1 MTAATEV
8 KEFGAYDLPNLIKS
22 LLPLMAFTW
31 ETKRETPNPNLSE
44 WGIGPISHAELL
56 ILELVGFHEDFRVLR
71 RIHEGKI
78 KEGTPQSLL
87 SAGWHSTET
96 YSRESGYSSR
106 QVRRLLDSLATNH
119 YIDVIAQP
127 GRTSRKRVNRDS
139 LAKLVERLKAFNAET
154 DVLAKA
160 AKDDRTQGTA
170 GPSMTGDELDFF
182 NNLEQELDTSEVTL
196 SDDEL

>member
-1 MTAATEV
+1 VTATTEV
-8 KEFGAYDLPNLIKS
+8 KKFSSFDLPNLIKS

-31 ETKRETPNPNLSE
+31 ETKRETPNPTLTE
-44 WGIGPISHAELL
+44 WGVGPISHAELL

-96 YSRESGYSSR
+96 YSSR